1 MAHDWQE
8 LTELSRGK
16 PVIVERVRL
25 VENNIAVEGEFELP
39 PLARLTSEDQVFVMA
54 FIKCEGTI
62 KEMEK
67 AFGVSYPTIK
77 ARLSKISAQ
86 MPMVEAIS
94 ANEPVSEKEK
104 STAGTTKKKTE
115 RESVIAAL
123 EKGEISAAEAIER
136 LSK

>member
-8 LTELSRGK
+8 LTKLSQGK
-16 PVIVERVRL
+16 PVVVERVRL
-25 VENNIAVEGEFELP
+25 IETNIAIEGEFDLP

-54 FIKCEGTI
+54 FVRCEGTI

-77 ARLSKISAQ
+77 ARLNKISSQ
-86 MPMVEAIS
+86 FQLIEALPLG
-94 ANEPVSEKEK
+94 NEDQPPKPPA
-104 STAGTTKKKTE
+104 AGRKAAK
-115 RESVIAAL
+115 ESVIAAL
-123 EKGEISAAEAIER
+123 EKGEITAAEAIER

>member
-1 MAHDWQE
+1 MGHDWQE
-8 LTELSRGK
+8 LTKLSQGK
-16 PVIVERVRL
+16 QMVVERVRL
-25 VENNIAVEGEFELP
+25 VENKIAIEGEFELP

-54 FIKCEGTI
+54 FIRCEGTI

-86 MPMVEAIS
+86 MPMVEAIPAYES
-94 ANEPVSEKEK
+94 VPEKEK
-104 STAGTTKKKTE
+104 SSASISKKKGD